1 MLTAEARKPAVP
13 MIVGG
18 ARFPRQHEL
27 VGKLLVHPS
36 ASTFAQRQLQEVL
49 QLVTGLWGKALL
61 QRQRIASEPLA
72 LGGLHLSYNPQ
83 RIVQSL
89 GIQSMVNTHHINLEH
104 L

>member
-1 MLTAEARKPAVP
+1 MLTAEARKPADP
-13 MIVGG
+13 MIVAG

-27 VGKLLVHPS
+27 ARQLLVHAS
-36 ASTFAQRQLQEVL
+36 ASPVAQRQLQEVL

-72 LGGLHLSYNPQ
+72 LGGLHLANNPQ
-83 RIVQSL
+83 RSVHTL
-89 GIQSMVNTHHINLEH
+89 GSQSMVNARH

>member
-18 ARFPRQHEL
+18 ARFPGQHEL

-49 QLVTGLWGKALL
+49 QLIAGLGGEALL
-61 QRQRIASEPLA
+61 QRQRVTPEPLA
-72 LGGLHLSYNPQ
+72 LGGLHLAYNPQ
-83 RIVQSL
+83 RSVHTL
-89 GIQSMVNTHHINLEH
+89 GSQSMVNARH

>member
-1 MLTAEARKPAVP
+1 MSMCVFFFQAEDGIRDGHVTGVQTCALP
-13 MIVGG
+13 I
-18 ARFPRQHEL
+18 L
-27 VGKLLVHPS
+27 HPS

-72 LGGLHLSYNPQ
+72 LGGLHLANNPQ
-83 RIVQSL
+83 RSVHTL
-89 GIQSMVNTHHINLEH
+89 GSQSMVNARH

>member
-1 MLTAEARKPAVP
+1 MLTAEASKPAVP
-13 MIVGG
+13 TSRGG
-18 ARFPRQHEL
+18 ARFPPQHEL
-27 VGKLLVHPS
+27 VGKPLGQPS

-72 LGGLHLSYNPQ
+72 LGGLHLANNPQ
-83 RIVQSL
+83 RSVHTL
-89 GIQSMVNTHHINLEH
+89 GSQSMVNARH

>member
-72 LGGLHLSYNPQ
+72 LGGLHLANNPQ
-83 RIVQSL
+83 RSVHTLGSQSKENR
-89 GIQSMVNTHHINLEH
+89 SEERRV
-104 L
+104 